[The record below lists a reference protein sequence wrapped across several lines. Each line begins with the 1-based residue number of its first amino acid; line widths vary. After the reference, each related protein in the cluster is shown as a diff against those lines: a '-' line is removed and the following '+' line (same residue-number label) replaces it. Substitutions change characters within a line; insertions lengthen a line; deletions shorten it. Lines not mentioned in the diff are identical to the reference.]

1 MLSFRRKSK
10 IKNTILKISF
20 AILFTIFILCICSID
35 STIYTNQIYIIAI
48 ISGGLLT
55 LLAYLNRNYINEHL
69 NK

>member
-20 AILFTIFILCICSID
+20 AILFTIFILCICAID
-35 STIYTNQIYIIAI
+35 STFYTTQIYIIAI

-55 LLAYLNRNYINEHL
+55 LLTYINRNYIDEYL

>member
-20 AILFTIFILCICSID
+20 AILFLVFILCICAID
-35 STIYTNQIYIIAI
+35 STIYTTQIYIIAI

-55 LLAYLNRNYINEHL
+55 LLAYLNRNYINEYL